1 MRTALI
7 AFLSLAWIGGAVLAE
22 TKAPALAPLSL
33 APAAAGTLAGTAVA
47 SMKRERNGKAG
58 RKRVAQKGT
67 DGARSPSSASDALTS
82 CLAMWE
88 PATHMTKREW
98 SRACRRVAERLK
110 DTTIK

>member
-7 AFLSLAWIGGAVLAE
+7 AFLSLAWFGGAVLA
-22 TKAPALAPLSL
+22 PALSDQAPSSL

-98 SRACRRVAERLK
+98 SRACRRV
-110 DTTIK
+110 